1 MSSYSKWKDKW
12 ALVTGASS
20 GIGAAFA
27 KDLAR
32 SGVHVVLVARR
43 LERLEA
49 LAAELSDG
57 FGVQTLVLASDLAVS
72 GAAQTMADELEAKGV
87 EVELLVNNAGL
98 GPAGAFSD
106 GSLQSATNSIQVN
119 ITALTELTYLFIQK
133 MKRRRSGNVILVG
146 SVNAFMSVPLLR
158 FTVRQRL
165 TCAALVK
172 RLRKSARTTMYL
184 LRLYTRVELARS
196 FRT

>member
-49 LAAELSDG
+49 LAAKLSED
-57 FGVQTLVLASDLAVS
+57 FGVQTLVVA
-72 GAAQTMADELEAKGV
+72 
-87 EVELLVNNAGL
+87 
-98 GPAGAFSD
+98 
-106 GSLQSATNSIQVN
+106 
-119 ITALTELTYLFIQK
+119 
-133 MKRRRSGNVILVG
+133 
-146 SVNAFMSVPLLR
+146 
-158 FTVRQRL
+158 
-165 TCAALVK
+165 
-172 RLRKSARTTMYL
+172 
-184 LRLYTRVELARS
+184 
-196 FRT
+196 